1 MTPSD
6 LPQPLIDQ
14 FVGAA
19 HGDFATVKQLL
30 EQHPALL
37 DANASWNEHAIEAA
51 AQTAQVEIINH
62 LLAAGAHMDI
72 CTAAVLGRQNLVEAH
87 LQRNPDTLR
96 AQGAHGLPLLYFP
109 AIRGFQEIASL
120 LLRRGADINASS
132 PGGVSALFGA
142 VMFNQPEMAAWLLEH
157 GADPNPRYNGQTPLD
172 LALEKELPGL
182 VNLLRAAGGTETFPK
197 PQTK

>member
-1 MTPSD
+1 MITLD

-37 DANASWNEHAIEAA
+37 NANASWNEHAIEAA
-51 AQTAQVEIINH
+51 AQTAQLDIISY
-62 LLAAGAHMDI
+62 LLAAGAPMDI
-72 CTAAVLGRQNLVEAH
+72 CAAAVLGRQDLVEAH
-87 LQRNPDTLR
+87 LQRDPALLH

-109 AIRGFQEIASL
+109 AIRNLQDMASL
-120 LLRRGADINASS
+120 LLRCGADINASS
-132 PGGVSALFGA
+132 PGGTTALFGA

-157 GADPNPRYNGQTPLD
+157 GADPNRVTTIRPRSTWPWKRTGE
-172 LALEKELPGL
+172 LAQ
-182 VNLLRAAGGTETFPK
+182 LLRAAGA
-197 PQTK
+197 